1 MAAVERP
8 MELDGRLGDWKRR
21 WKGEGPERRE
31 RERRSELQG

>member
-8 MELDGRLGDWKRR
+8 VELDGRHGDWKRW
-21 WKGEGPERRE
+21 WKGEGPERPE